1 MKSQIQSIGELHLN
15 GTINSYAQ
23 IFFSQDRWYAVI
35 LLKVSMLDYRLGLGG
50 LTAVV
55 LTNLMAHL
63 LGFSKEKIRTGLYGF
78 NAVFI
83 GISMVYKFHVNPAL
97 FVLFFFSV
105 ILGFMLTIWFETL
118 LSKYKVPI
126 LTLPFVF
133 TLFVVDLSF
142 KTFTHIQPILPFDR
156 FTIVL
161 AEQMKVPWY
170 NAVHFFDNTEIPQML
185 YFYLKTM
192 ASIFF
197 TDSILVGVIVVIAL
211 LFHSRIKSTV
221 AFLGFFFAFVTS
233 KMMGVDIQQLTQ
245 NLAGVNYIFWG
256 MAIGSFFIIPNAY
269 SYLLVVGLTP
279 VLFLFYTGIENLI
292 LNMGLSSYTLSFSL
306 LSILLL
312 FILRQRS
319 LNRFFVFPYIQ
330 YYNPEKT
337 VYKNVNYMQ
346 RFGQETLFKMQLP
359 FLDKWTV
366 SQGYDGAITHLGDWG
381 KALDFVIMDEEGS
394 TCFGRCAQK
403 EDFYCY
409 NKPVLAPADGY
420 VYTISNIAGDNEI
433 NQVDTRKNWGNT
445 IIINHLNGLY
455 TQISHLK
462 KDSFKVRTGDF
473 VTKGTVV
480 AACGNSG
487 RSPEPHLHFQVQLT
501 PEIGAA
507 THPYPIGYFFE
518 KAKGKRVLRIG
529 EVPQEN
535 STAWNVVASGLLL
548 DAFEA
553 KPGKLLRVKYNGE
566 DFMWP
571 VATDAY
577 NKTYI
582 YCRKTKSTAYLEND
596 GTMFY
601 FTDFEGKK
609 SSPLYLFYRS
619 CFKLLLSCEKEIP
632 VKDFVPLTKEHP
644 TGTRWIQDLLA
655 PFVIFTR
662 IKYRSELIEVDNM
675 HFPEKV
681 VYLTQTNTV
690 SFHFKN
696 RRKETSVTV
705 LKNSIEIHFQNEKLC
720 IDWA

>member
-1 MKSQIQSIGELHLN
+1 MRSRIQSMGTLHLN
-15 GTINSYAQ
+15 GLINSYAQ
-23 IFFSQDRWYAVI
+23 IFFSQDKWYAVI
-35 LLKVSMLDYRLGLGG
+35 LLVLSMLDFRLGLGG
-50 LTAVV
+50 LSAVL
-55 LTNLMAHL
+55 LTNLMAHI
-63 LGFSKEKIRTGLYGF
+63 LGFSKEKIGSGLYGF
-78 NAVFI
+78 NAIFI
-83 GISMVYKFHVNPAL
+83 GLSMVYKFHVNTSFL
-97 FVLFFFSV
+97 VLFFFSV

-118 LSKYKVPI
+118 FSKYKVPI

-142 KTFTHIQPILPFDR
+142 KTFTNIQSILPFDR

-170 NAVHFFDNTEIPQML
+170 SVVHFFDSVEIPQML

-197 TDSILVGVIVVIAL
+197 TDSILVGTIIVIAL

-256 MAIGSFFIIPNAY
+256 MAIGSFFIIPNVY
-269 SYLLVVGLTP
+269 SYLLVIGLTP

-292 LNMGLSSYTLSFSL
+292 SDIGLASYTLSFSL
-306 LSILLL
+306 LSILVL

-319 LNRFFVFPYIQ
+319 LNRFFIFPYIQ

-346 RFGQETLFKMQLP
+346 RFGQEMLFKLQLP
-359 FLDKWTV
+359 FLDQWTV
-366 SQGYDGAITHLGDWG
+366 SQGYDGTITHLGAWG
-381 KALDFVIMDEEGS
+381 KALDFVITDDDGS
-394 TCFGRCAQK
+394 TCFGRCTQK

-420 VYTISNIAGDNEI
+420 VYMISNITDDNEI
-433 NQVDTRKNWGNT
+433 NSVNTKKNWGNT

-462 KDSFKVRTGDF
+462 KDSFKVRIGDF
-473 VTKGTVV
+473 VTKGTVI

-487 RSPEPHLHFQVQLT
+487 RSPEPHIHFQVQLT

-507 THPYPIGYFFE
+507 THSYPMGYFFE
-518 KAKGKRVLRIG
+518 KTKDKPVLHIG
-529 EVPQEN
+529 EVPKEN
-535 STAWNVVASGLLL
+535 ATIFNVPLSGLAF
-548 DAFEA
+548 DAFDA
-553 KPGKLLRVKYNGE
+553 KPGKVLNVKYNNE
-566 DFMWP
+566 DYVWSI
-571 VATDAY
+571 ATDAY
-577 NKTYI
+577 NKAYI
-582 YCRKTKSTAYLEND
+582 RCEKSKSTAYIEND

-601 FTDFEGKK
+601 FTDFEGRK

-619 CFKLLLSCEKEIP
+619 CFKLLLSNEREIP
-632 VKDFVPLTKEHP
+632 IKDAMPLTKEHP
-644 TGTRWIQDLLA
+644 IGTKWFQDFLA
-655 PFVIFTR
+655 PFIILTR
-662 IKYRSELIEVDNM
+662 VKYQSQLTDVDNIYY
-675 HFPEKV
+675 PERI
-681 VYLTQTNTV
+681 VYKTDTHISSLT
-690 SFHFKN
+690 FK
-696 RRKETSVTV
+696 RQKRETSVTV
-705 LKNSIEIHFQNEKLC
+705 LKNKIEINSKKQELC
-720 IDWA
+720 IDWV

>member
-23 IFFSQDRWYAVI
+23 IFFSQDKWYAVI
-35 LLKVSMLDYRLGLGG
+35 LLTVSMLDHRLGLGG

-83 GISMVYKFHVNPAL
+83 GISMVYKFHVNTAL
-97 FVLFFFSV
+97 LVLFFFSV

-118 LSKYKVPI
+118 FSKYKVPI

-142 KTFTHIQPILPFDR
+142 KTFTHIQSILPFDR

-170 NAVHFFDNTEIPQML
+170 NAVHLFDNAKIPQML

-292 LNMGLSSYTLSFSL
+292 LSMGLSSYTLSFSL

-319 LNRFFVFPYIQ
+319 LSRFFVFPYIQ

-346 RFGQETLFKMQLP
+346 RFGQETLFKIQLP
-359 FLDKWTV
+359 LLDKWTV

-381 KALDFVIMDEEGS
+381 KALDFVITDEGGN

-420 VYTISNIAGDNEI
+420 VYTISNIADDNEI
-433 NQVDTRKNWGNT
+433 DQVDTRKNWGNT
-445 IIINHLNGLY
+445 IVINHLNGLY

-487 RSPEPHLHFQVQLT
+487 RSPEPHVHFQVQLT
-501 PEIGAA
+501 SEIGAA

-518 KAKGKRVLRIG
+518 KAKKKPVLHIG

-535 STAWNVVASGLLL
+535 STVYNVVPSGLLL

-553 KPGKLLRVKYNGE
+553 KPGKRLRVRYNGE
-566 DFMWP
+566 DFLWP
-571 VATDAY
+571 IATDAY

-582 YCRKTKSTAYLEND
+582 HCAKTKSTAYLEND

-601 FTDFEGKK
+601 FTDFEGKR

-619 CFKLLLSCEKEIP
+619 CFKLLLSSEKEIP

-644 TGTRWIQDLLA
+644 AGTRWIQDLLA

-662 IKYRSELIEVDNM
+662 IKYRSELVEVDNM

>member
-1 MKSQIQSIGELHLN
+1 
-15 GTINSYAQ
+15 
-23 IFFSQDRWYAVI
+23 
-35 LLKVSMLDYRLGLGG
+35 
-50 LTAVV
+50 
-55 LTNLMAHL
+55 
-63 LGFSKEKIRTGLYGF
+63 
-78 NAVFI
+78 
-83 GISMVYKFHVNPAL
+83 
-97 FVLFFFSV
+97 
-105 ILGFMLTIWFETL
+105 
-118 LSKYKVPI
+118 
-126 LTLPFVF
+126 
-133 TLFVVDLSF
+133 
-142 KTFTHIQPILPFDR
+142 
-156 FTIVL
+156 
-161 AEQMKVPWY
+161 
-170 NAVHFFDNTEIPQML
+170 
-185 YFYLKTM
+185 
-192 ASIFF
+192 
-197 TDSILVGVIVVIAL
+197 
-211 LFHSRIKSTV
+211 
-221 AFLGFFFAFVTS
+221 
-233 KMMGVDIQQLTQ
+233 
-245 NLAGVNYIFWG
+245 
-256 MAIGSFFIIPNAY
+256 
-269 SYLLVVGLTP
+269 LLVVGLTP

>member
-1 MKSQIQSIGELHLN
+1 
-15 GTINSYAQ
+15 
-23 IFFSQDRWYAVI
+23 
-35 LLKVSMLDYRLGLGG
+35 
-50 LTAVV
+50 
-55 LTNLMAHL
+55 
-63 LGFSKEKIRTGLYGF
+63 
-78 NAVFI
+78 
-83 GISMVYKFHVNPAL
+83 
-97 FVLFFFSV
+97 
-105 ILGFMLTIWFETL
+105 
-118 LSKYKVPI
+118 
-126 LTLPFVF
+126 
-133 TLFVVDLSF
+133 
-142 KTFTHIQPILPFDR
+142 
-156 FTIVL
+156 
-161 AEQMKVPWY
+161 
-170 NAVHFFDNTEIPQML
+170 
-185 YFYLKTM
+185 
-192 ASIFF
+192 
-197 TDSILVGVIVVIAL
+197 
-211 LFHSRIKSTV
+211 
-221 AFLGFFFAFVTS
+221 
-233 KMMGVDIQQLTQ
+233 
-245 NLAGVNYIFWG
+245 
-256 MAIGSFFIIPNAY
+256 
-269 SYLLVVGLTP
+269 
-279 VLFLFYTGIENLI
+279 
-292 LNMGLSSYTLSFSL
+292 
-306 LSILLL
+306 
-312 FILRQRS
+312 
-319 LNRFFVFPYIQ
+319 
-330 YYNPEKT
+330 
-337 VYKNVNYMQ
+337 
-346 RFGQETLFKMQLP
+346 
-359 FLDKWTV
+359 
-366 SQGYDGAITHLGDWG
+366 
-381 KALDFVIMDEEGS
+381 
-394 TCFGRCAQK
+394 
-403 EDFYCY
+403 
-409 NKPVLAPADGY
+409 
-420 VYTISNIAGDNEI
+420 
-433 NQVDTRKNWGNT
+433 
-445 IIINHLNGLY
+445 
-455 TQISHLK
+455 
-462 KDSFKVRTGDF
+462 
-473 VTKGTVV
+473 
-480 AACGNSG
+480 
-487 RSPEPHLHFQVQLT
+487 QLT

-582 YCRKTKSTAYLEND
+582 YCRKTKSMAYLEND

>member
-35 LLKVSMLDYRLGLGG
+35 LLTVSMLDYRLGLGG

-83 GISMVYKFHVNPAL
+83 GISMVYNFHVNPAL

-256 MAIGSFFIIPNAY
+256 MAIGCFFIIPNAY

-420 VYTISNIAGDNEI
+420 VYTISNIARDNEI

-518 KAKGKRVLRIG
+518 KAKEKQVLRIG

-535 STAWNVVASGLLL
+535 ATAWNVVASGLLL

-566 DFMWP
+566 DFLWP

-582 YCRKTKSTAYLEND
+582 YCRKTKSMAYLEND

-662 IKYRSELIEVDNM
+662 IKYRSELVEVDNM